1 MPDNNTILAVLQSEI
16 GLAGLLLVFAGFLL
30 TKTASVASQYKTRF
44 KILCVVTLV
53 SFLGDLGL
61 AFLCVRILKGN
72 PWGAG
77 SLLCDLEIS
86 LALTALIG
94 ICGLI
99 ASI

>member
-1 MPDNNTILAVLQSEI
+1 VPDNNTILAVLQSEI

-30 TKTASVASQYKTRF
+30 TKSASVPSEYKTRF
-44 KILCVVTLV
+44 TILCVVTLV

-72 PWGAG
+72 PWGQG
-77 SLLCDLEIS
+77 TLLCDLEIS
-86 LALTALIG
+86 LVLTALVG

-99 ASI
+99 TSI

>member
-1 MPDNNTILAVLQSEI
+1 VPDNNTILAVLQSEI

-44 KILCVVTLV
+44 TLISILTLLP
-53 SFLGDLGL
+53 FLADLGL

-72 PWGAG
+72 PWGEG
-77 SLLCDLEIS
+77 HVLCDLEIS
-86 LALTALIG
+86 LVLTALVG